1 MALSA
6 DSPQGAKRGLRQYL
20 ADKLP
25 ARKKSAAI
33 SLKDAPDPADQQQIG
48 KLIRWWM
55 KHDPLDASRRIVDAV
70 GLGGAY
76 HLPEGERRKLARAFL
91 AMLDID
97 ATFEGDQTTAPGPVA
112 RRSFPTS

>member
-1 MALSA
+1 MAISEQSLR
-6 DSPQGAKRGLRQYL
+6 PAKRGLWQYL
-20 ADKLP
+20 ADKL
-25 ARKKSAAI
+25 ARKKSTAI
-33 SLKDAPDPADQQQIG
+33 SLEAAPGPADKQQIG

>member
-1 MALSA
+1 MTISA
-6 DSPQGAKRGLRQYL
+6 ESLHAAKRGLWQYL
-20 ADKLP
+20 ADKL
-25 ARKKSAAI
+25 ARKKSTA
-33 SLKDAPDPADQQQIG
+33 LQDAPGPADKQQIG

-76 HLPEGERRKLARAFL
+76 HLPESERQKLARAFL

-97 ATFEGDQTTAPGPVA
+97 AAFAGDQTAAQGPVA
-112 RRSFPTS
+112 PP

>member
-1 MALSA
+1 MAMPA
-6 DSPQGAKRGLRQYL
+6 VRPCNAKGGLRRYL
-20 ADKLP
+20 AHKLLGEK
-25 ARKKSAAI
+25 RSAM
-33 SLKDAPDPADQQQIG
+33 SLKDAPGPADQQLIG
-48 KLIRWWM
+48 EMIRWWM
-55 KHDPLDASRRIVDAV
+55 NHDPLDASRRIVDAV